1 MPRHKPIR
9 AAIYGACHANALLR
23 LLQGIPGLKGKI
35 QFTPI
40 PATMNITAEEMD
52 AFIASVPDLDL
63 VLYQPISANYRG
75 PQFAS
80 ARIVEAAAKA
90 QTTLISFAYYHF
102 EVYTPFITSALPGLP
117 EPPTEYMDYLLG
129 ALIARGFDDAKIVDR
144 LQHLEGLAP
153 YVEGMVGAAFYEFGV
168 REERVLDGD
177 RPLDVKIS
185 DRVKALYQSKRLGH
199 TPNHPSTLP
208 MRWIADDILKRIEPM
223 TGKILSARWSLTPD
237 PLNEIQFFAPPFVR
251 KAFGMTFEDKPVTLT
266 KTHGRQ
272 TLAAYVRGQRP
283 FYEAIPRDQFL
294 QAVETMAQ
302 PTARPWYTPLLTTD

>member
-1 MPRHKPIR
+1 MPPTKPIR
-9 AAIYGACHANALLR
+9 AAIYGACHANALLK
-23 LLQGIPGLKGKI
+23 LLQAIPGLKGKI

-40 PATMNITAEEMD
+40 PATMNITAEEME
-52 AFIASVPDLDL
+52 AFVASVPDLDL

-80 ARIVEAAAKA
+80 ARIVEAAGAK
-90 QTTLISFAYYHF
+90 TTLISFAYYHF

-129 ALIARGFDDAKIVDR
+129 ALIARGFSDETIVDR

-177 RPLDVKIS
+177 RPLDVRIS
-185 DRVKALYQSKRLGH
+185 DRVRALYKDKRLGH
-199 TPNHPSTLP
+199 TPNHPSPLP
-208 MRWIADDILKRIEPM
+208 MRWIADDILQRIEPM
-223 TGKILSARWSLTPD
+223 IGKTLSARWSLKRD
-237 PLNEIQFFAPPFVR
+237 PLDEIQFFAAPFVR
-251 KAFGMTFEDKPVTLT
+251 QAFGMTFQDKPITLT

-272 TLAAYVRGQRP
+272 NLADYVKGQRP
-283 FYEAIPRDQFL
+283 FYEAIPREQFI

>member
-1 MPRHKPIR
+1 MSRRKPIR
-9 AAIYGACHANALLR
+9 AAIYGACHANALLE
-23 LLQGIPGLKGKI
+23 LLRGVPGLTGKI

-40 PATMNITAEEMD
+40 PAVMNITPEEME
-52 AFIASVPDLDL
+52 AFIASVPDLDV

-80 ARIVEAAAKA
+80 ARIVEAAPSS
-90 QTTLISFAYYHF
+90 TTLISFAYYHF

-129 ALIARGFDDAKIVDR
+129 ALIARGFSDETIVER
-144 LQHLEGLAP
+144 LQHLKGLEP

-177 RPLDVKIS
+177 RPLDIRIS
-185 DRVKALYQSKRLGH
+185 DRVRALYQHKRLGH
-199 TPNHPSTLP
+199 TANHPSVLP
-208 MRWIADDILKRIEPM
+208 MRWIADDILARLEPLI
-223 TGKILSARWSLTPD
+223 GKTLGARWSLKAD
-237 PLNEIQFFAPPFVR
+237 PLGDIQFFAAPFVR
-251 KAFGMTFEDKPVTLT
+251 EAFGMTFQDRPTVRT

-272 TLAAYVRGQRP
+272 SLAAYVRSQRP
-283 FYEAIPRDQFL
+283 FYEAIPREQFI

-302 PTARPWYTPLLTTD
+302 PTARPWYATLLATD

>member
-1 MPRHKPIR
+1 MLRNKPIR
-9 AAIYGACHANALLR
+9 AAIYGACHANALLK

-40 PATMNITAEEMD
+40 PATMNITGEEMD

-80 ARIVEAAAKA
+80 ARIVEAAGAS
-90 QTTLISFAYYHF
+90 TTLISFAYYHF

-129 ALIARGFDDAKIVDR
+129 ALIARGFSDEKIVDR
-144 LQHLEGLAP
+144 LLHLEGLDR

-185 DRVKALYQSKRLGH
+185 DRVKALYKDKRLGH

-208 MRWIADDILKRIEPM
+208 MRWIADDILQRIEPM
-223 TGKILSARWSLTPD
+223 IGKTLSARWSLKSD
-237 PLNEIQFFAPPFVR
+237 PLNEIQFFVAPYVR
-251 KAFGMTFEDKPVTLT
+251 KAFGMTFDDKPVTLT

-272 TLAAYVRGQRP
+272 NLADYVKGQRP
-283 FYEAIPRDQFL
+283 FYEAIPREQFI
-294 QAVETMAQ
+294 QGVETMAQ

>member
-9 AAIYGACHANALLR
+9 AAIYGACHANALLK
-23 LLQGIPGLKGKI
+23 LLQGIPGLASRI

-40 PATMNITAEEMD
+40 PAVMNITPEDME
-52 AFIASVPDLDL
+52 AFIASIPDLDL

-80 ARIVEAAAKA
+80 ARIVEAAGPS
-90 QTTLISFAYYHF
+90 TTLISFAYYHF

-129 ALIARGFDDAKIVDR
+129 ALIARGFPDEKIVDR

-168 REERVLDGD
+168 REERVLEGD
-177 RPLDVKIS
+177 RPLDVRIS
-185 DRVKALYQSKRLGH
+185 DRVRALYKDKRLGH

-208 MRWIADDILKRIEPM
+208 MRWIADDILERIAPM
-223 TGKILSARWSLTPD
+223 TGKILSARWSLKSD
-237 PLNEIQFFAPPFVR
+237 PLDEIQFFAPPFVR
-251 KAFGMTFEDKPVTLT
+251 EAFGMTFQDKPITRT

-272 TLAAYVRGQRP
+272 GLAAYVKGQRP
-283 FYEAIPRDQFL
+283 FYEAIPRERFI

-302 PTARPWYTPLLTTD
+302 PTARPWYAPLLTTD